1 MSMPSYQK
9 RVMLLDE
16 ILTEG
21 IRLFKRMLASEEN
34 LRKQLVNG
42 DHRAIMESEQ
52 ERKTLQVEIN
62 TLEEKRKALIP
73 AGTGMQSFIKRK
85 ISRSKQPLLL
95 DKLNELQVILK
106 EIRTIHEVNQVLMAE
121 RLRFSKEIQEKV
133 LNSQTAY
140 YDQKGRLNKE
150 EKPSKKIDRNC

>member
-9 RVMLLDE
+9 RALLLDE

-21 IRLFKRMLASEEN
+21 IKLFKRMLASEED
-34 LRKQLVNG
+34 LRKQLIKG

-52 ERKTLQVEIN
+52 ERKELQLAIN
-62 TLEEKRKALIP
+62 ALEDKRKALIP
-73 AGTGMQSFIKRK
+73 AGTGMQKYIKSWIGK
-85 ISRSKQPLLL
+85 SKQPILMG
-95 DKLNELQVILK
+95 KLNELQVILK
-106 EIRTIHEVNQVLMAE
+106 EMRAIHEVNQVLMAE

-133 LNSQTAY
+133 LSQTAY

-150 EKPSKKIDRNC
+150 EKPSKRIDRNC